1 MPDVGSLLEEGK
13 RCESHG
19 VLDRACAC
27 YASAAEI
34 AADPATRAEALTHQ
48 SRVYRSQCEWELAL
62 EAARRAQDIARE
74 GQLNALLNEAINAE
88 ALVLVC
94 RGDFSDASR
103 LFNDILAVTEDPR
116 LRGIALQNIGSILA
130 QQGKLGAAE
139 RAFTESFGWFRHA
152 GYRLGE
158 AMALNNHGRLAL
170 DRGNAELA
178 QQLLEQAMAAARA
191 EEYADLIAL
200 ATLNYAEAL
209 DARGQHARAEEQAST
224 ALGYFATSGNRWRE
238 IECLRLIGAINE
250 RQGDC
255 ADAIRCYQRA
265 LGLAE
270 ELGAG
275 QDISIMRECLTRART
290 RAVPGTG
297 TRGSPREHRISP

>member
-1 MPDVGSLLEEGK
+1 M
-13 RCESHG
+13 
-19 VLDRACAC
+19 
-27 YASAAEI
+27 
-34 AADPATRAEALTHQ
+34 
-48 SRVYRSQCEWELAL
+48 
-62 EAARRAQDIARE
+62 
-74 GQLNALLNEAINAE
+74 
-88 ALVLVC
+88 
-94 RGDFSDASR
+94 
-103 LFNDILAVTEDPR
+103 
-116 LRGIALQNIGSILA
+116 QNIGSILA

-297 TRGSPREHRISP
+297 TRGSPGEHRISP

>member
-1 MPDVGSLLEEGK
+1 M
-13 RCESHG
+13 
-19 VLDRACAC
+19 LD
-27 YASAAEI
+27 
-34 AADPATRAEALTHQ
+34 
-48 SRVYRSQCEWELAL
+48 
-62 EAARRAQDIARE
+62 AQHY
-74 GQLNALLNEAINAE
+74 EAIAIDK
-88 ALVLVC
+88 
-94 RGDFSDASR
+94 RSD
-103 LFNDILAVTEDPR
+103 
-116 LRGIALQNIGSILA
+116 G
-130 QQGKLGAAE
+130 
-139 RAFTESFGWFRHA
+139 
-152 GYRLGE
+152 
-158 AMALNNHGRLAL
+158 
-170 DRGNAELA
+170 
-178 QQLLEQAMAAARA
+178 
-191 EEYADLIAL
+191 IAL

-297 TRGSPREHRISP
+297 TRRSPQEHRISP